1 MYALSGKKEDIN
13 MNIAVLIFLIF
24 NFVLLLS
31 IVGFVLYIIRDE
43 KQKVWKRCHKA
54 EDEADCFRHDLMM
67 TKIELKAYKTKFPVK
82 TKYKIDDIVFAKH
95 NDFTYNGRIVAVI
108 IKKDET
114 STNNIIDYMIDYQG
128 RTVTVNE
135 VNVYLEKH

>member
-1 MYALSGKKEDIN
+1 MHTKNGKMYASSGKEDIN

-43 KQKVWKRCHKA
+43 KQ
-54 EDEADCFRHDLMM
+54 
-67 TKIELKAYKTKFPVK
+67 LKDYKTKFPVK

>member
-1 MYALSGKKEDIN
+1 MDNLKELIKSNSKYSTGLLVSDKFVDGCGILQLHPDEISPVVSGFD
-13 MNIAVLIFLIF
+13 
-24 NFVLLLS
+24 
-31 IVGFVLYIIRDE
+31 YIILNLNDIMFE
-43 KQKVWKRCHKA
+43 
-54 EDEADCFRHDLMM
+54 
-67 TKIELKAYKTKFPVK
+67 
-82 TKYKIDDIVFAKH
+82 YKIDDIVFAKH

>member
-1 MYALSGKKEDIN
+1 
-13 MNIAVLIFLIF
+13 MNIAILICLIINILIIGMLTLF
-24 NFVLLLS
+24 S
-31 IVGFVLYIIRDE
+31 ILCFTDD
-43 KQKVWKRCHKA
+43 KQKAWRKFSIA
-54 EDEADCFRHDLMM
+54 EYELGEARTELIT
-67 TKIELKAYKTKFPVK
+67 TKKELETYKKKFPAKTKF
-82 TKYKIDDIVFAKH
+82 KIDDIVFAKH

-114 STNNIIDYMIDYQG
+114 STNNIIDYMINYQG